1 MSDDVN
7 DVDVDDDDEVD
18 GNRIDDADLAD
29 DDVDGNR
36 IDDAPAEAPAAASDH
51 ADDAVSAGTAS
62 GVLDYLVKALV
73 DEPDGVEVD
82 AIDRRGGVQ
91 LEVRVAPGDMGR
103 VIGKRGRTAQA
114 IRAVTRAAAVKDGVE
129 VNIEFME

>member
-1 MSDDVN
+1 MTDAPIESDA
-7 DVDVDDDDEVD
+7 DDDD
-18 GNRIDDADLAD
+18 L
-29 DDVDGNR
+29 DDVDGNLK
-36 IDDAPAEAPAAASDH
+36 PAA
-51 ADDAVSAGTAS
+51 TAS
-62 GVLDYLVKALV
+62 AVLEFLVKALV
-73 DEPDGVEVD
+73 DEPDGVEID
-82 AIDRRGGVQ
+82 AIDRRGGIQ

>member
-1 MSDDVN
+1 MSDVAD
-7 DVDVDDDDEVD
+7 DPIDDGDRTDDD
-18 GNRIDDADLAD
+18 
-29 DDVDGNR
+29 
-36 IDDAPAEAPAAASDH
+36 P
-51 ADDAVSAGTAS
+51 ADDAADSGLDPNRKPAATAS
-62 GVLDYLVKALV
+62 DVLEYLVRHLV

-82 AIDRRGGVQ
+82 AIDRRGGIQ

>member
-1 MSDDVN
+1 MTDLPDNDDVDDDFDAN
-7 DVDVDDDDEVD
+7 RIDDADLTDDDEVD
-18 GNRIDDADLAD
+18 GNRIEPIPADEEP
-29 DDVDGNR
+29 V
-36 IDDAPAEAPAAASDH
+36 AAGTE
-51 ADDAVSAGTAS
+51 VSAGTAS

>member
-1 MSDDVN
+1 VSDAGEPADEP
-7 DVDVDDDDEVD
+7 VDDAVD
-18 GNRIDDADLAD
+18 GNRK
-29 DDVDGNR
+29 
-36 IDDAPAEAPAAASDH
+36 PAA
-51 ADDAVSAGTAS
+51 TAS
-62 GVLDYLVKALV
+62 GVLEYLVKALV